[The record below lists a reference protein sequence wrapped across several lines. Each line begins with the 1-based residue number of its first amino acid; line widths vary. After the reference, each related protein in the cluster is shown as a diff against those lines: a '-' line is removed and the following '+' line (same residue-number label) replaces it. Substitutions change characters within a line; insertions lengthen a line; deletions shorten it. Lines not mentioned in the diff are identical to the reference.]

1 MHNLRYTMPAR
12 LFAEFLGSAI
22 LLCIVVGSGIMAER
36 LSAGNAAVALLGNT
50 FATVFG
56 LVLLIELFGPISG
69 AHFNP
74 VVSALLAFR
83 KSLPLSQAMAYIAAQ
98 CVGAVIGV
106 WLAHLMFDL
115 SVLQFSTKVRT
126 GTGQWLGEVI
136 ATFGLL
142 LLVLRAPAPRASIL
156 IACWIGAAYW
166 FTSSTSFA
174 NPVAVLG
181 RSLSNTFAGIAP
193 ENGLAFV
200 VAQFL
205 GGFLALWVHTWFE
218 SNASDN

>member
-1 MHNLRYTMPAR
+1 MHNLRYTMSAR
-12 LFAEFLGSAI
+12 LVAEFLGSAI

-74 VVSALLAFR
+74 VVSALFAFR

-126 GTGQWLGEVI
+126 GGGQWLGEVI

-142 LLVLRAPAPRASIL
+142 LLVLRAPAARASVL

-205 GGFLALWVHTWFE
+205 GGFLALWVHNWFE

>member
-1 MHNLRYTMPAR
+1 MLNSRYTLSAR
-12 LFAEFLGSAI
+12 LLAEFLGSAL
-22 LLCIVVGSGIMAER
+22 LLCIVIGSGIMAER
-36 LSAGNAAVALLGNT
+36 LSAGNMAVALLGNT

-74 VVSALLAFR
+74 VVTVLLAVR
-83 KSLPLSQAMAYIAAQ
+83 KTLQISQAFTYILAQ
-98 CVGAVIGV
+98 CAGAIIGV

-115 SVLQFSTKVRT
+115 NVLQFSTKTRT
-126 GTGQWLGEVI
+126 GGGQWLGEII

-142 LLVLRAPAPRASIL
+142 LLVLRAPTHRASML
-156 IACWIGAAYW
+156 IAAWIGAAYW

-193 ENGLAFV
+193 TDALAFV
-200 VAQFL
+200 VAQFV
-205 GGFLALWVHTWFE
+205 GGFLALWVHNWFE
-218 SNASDN
+218 RKNINS

>member
-36 LSAGNAAVALLGNT
+36 LSAGNTAVALLGNT

-74 VVSALLAFR
+74 VVSALFAFR
-83 KSLPLSQAMAYIAAQ
+83 KTLPLSQALAYIAAQ
-98 CVGAVIGV
+98 CMGAVIGV

-115 SVLQFSTKVRT
+115 NVLQLSTKVRT
-126 GTGQWLGEVI
+126 GSGQWLGEVI

-142 LLVLRAPAPRASIL
+142 LLVLRAPASRASIL

-193 ENGLAFV
+193 DNGLAFV
-200 VAQFL
+200 AAQFL
-205 GGFLALWVHTWFE
+205 GGFLALGVHNWFE
-218 SNASDN
+218 NNAANN

>member
-1 MHNLRYTMPAR
+1 MHNLRYTMSAR

-36 LSAGNAAVALLGNT
+36 LSAGNTAVALLGNT

-98 CVGAVIGV
+98 CLGAVIGV

-126 GTGQWLGEVI
+126 GGGQWLGEII

-142 LLVLRAPAPRASIL
+142 LLVLRAPAARASVL

-200 VAQFL
+200 AAQFV
-205 GGFLALWVHTWFE
+205 GGFLALLVHTWFE
-218 SNASDN
+218 SSAADN

>member
-74 VVSALLAFR
+74 VVSALFAFR

-126 GTGQWLGEVI
+126 GGGQWLGEVI

-142 LLVLRAPAPRASIL
+142 LLVLRAPAPQASIL

-166 FTSSTSFA
+166 FTASTSFA

-218 SNASDN
+218 SNASEH

>member
-22 LLCIVVGSGIMAER
+22 LLCVVVGSGIMAER

-56 LVLLIELFGPISG
+56 LVLLIEIFGPISG

-74 VVSALLAFR
+74 VVSALFAFR
-83 KSLPLSQAMAYIAAQ
+83 KSLPLPQAIAYIAAQ
-98 CVGAVIGV
+98 SVGAVIGV

-126 GTGQWLGEVI
+126 GGGQWLGEVI

-142 LLVLRAPAPRASIL
+142 LLVLRTPAARAGIL

-218 SNASDN
+218 SNASNN

>member
-74 VVSALLAFR
+74 VVSALFAFR
-83 KSLPLSQAMAYIAAQ
+83 KSLPLSRAMAYIAAQ

-126 GTGQWLGEVI
+126 GSGQWLGEVI

-142 LLVLRAPAPRASIL
+142 LLVLRAPAARASVL
-156 IACWIGAAYW
+156 IACWVGAAYW

-218 SNASDN
+218 SNASEH

>member
-1 MHNLRYTMPAR
+1 MHNLRYTMSAR

-50 FATVFG
+50 FATIFG

-83 KSLPLSQAMAYIAAQ
+83 KSLPLPQAMAYIAAQ
-98 CVGAVIGV
+98 CMGAVIGV

-126 GTGQWLGEVI
+126 GGGQWLGEVI

-205 GGFLALWVHTWFE
+205 GGFLALWVHTWLE

>member
-74 VVSALLAFR
+74 VVSALFAFR
-83 KSLPLSQAMAYIAAQ
+83 KSLPLSHAIAYITAQ
-98 CVGAVIGV
+98 CLGAVIGV

-126 GTGQWLGEVI
+126 GSGQWLGEVI

-193 ENGLAFV
+193 DNGLAFV

-218 SNASDN
+218 SNASVE